1 MWENC
6 HDYDQEAERSLTEA
20 VEAARALPSKWKEKP
35 DPLGELAAI
44 RHGDDD
50 RVANLEA
57 EVAALRA
64 EVQMLRAGQL
74 RIVDLRRS
82 TATFDTDFICK

>member
-6 HDYDQEAERSLTEA
+6 HDYDPKVEQTLASLNQSA
-20 VEAARALPSKWKEKP
+20 NEAANRPHP
-35 DPLGELAAI
+35 DTLAA
-44 RHGDDD
+44 RL
-50 RVANLEA
+50 ANLEA
-57 EVAALRA
+57 EVATLRA

-82 TATFDTDFICK
+82 AAIFDTDFICK